1 MNELDELIEEKDIG
15 ELKKKEKKF
24 KFPIKRTL
32 LGVLCT
38 TLIWSAIPNI
48 EYNIARIQANN
59 NKYITSV
66 LEDTNLSKEQQIAQI
81 YKTALM
87 ENKNIPDDIKE
98 LLIASFTSEVINHA
112 GIFFTEDTI
121 RNMYAV
127 AKTEK
132 ISQMSEFAK
141 EHGWWS
147 GDYNPYTNTMK
158 VATYEDE
165 SLLAHEQLH
174 AILKNGLF
182 GTGLTSG
189 IEGYGINEGATTFFG
204 KSDSSYYSENNIINT
219 LGFIIGY
226 ENLLETYTNS
236 DLSVL
241 KKMLY
246 QYISPQEAN
255 ELIHKIDLNVF
266 QRIS

>member
-15 ELKKKEKKF
+15 ELKKKGKKF

-147 GDYNPYTNTMK
+147 GD
-158 VATYEDE
+158 
-165 SLLAHEQLH
+165 
-174 AILKNGLF
+174 
-182 GTGLTSG
+182 
-189 IEGYGINEGATTFFG
+189 GINEGATTFFG
-204 KSDSSYYSENNIINT
+204 KSDSSYYSENNIINI

>member
-1 MNELDELIEEKDIG
+1 
-15 ELKKKEKKF
+15 
-24 KFPIKRTL
+24 
-32 LGVLCT
+32 
-38 TLIWSAIPNI
+38 
-48 EYNIARIQANN
+48 
-59 NKYITSV
+59 
-66 LEDTNLSKEQQIAQI
+66 
-81 YKTALM
+81 
-87 ENKNIPDDIKE
+87 
-98 LLIASFTSEVINHA
+98 
-112 GIFFTEDTI
+112 
-121 RNMYAV
+121 
-127 AKTEK
+127 
-132 ISQMSEFAK
+132 
-141 EHGWWS
+141 
-147 GDYNPYTNTMK
+147 MK

-266 QRIS
+266 QRVS